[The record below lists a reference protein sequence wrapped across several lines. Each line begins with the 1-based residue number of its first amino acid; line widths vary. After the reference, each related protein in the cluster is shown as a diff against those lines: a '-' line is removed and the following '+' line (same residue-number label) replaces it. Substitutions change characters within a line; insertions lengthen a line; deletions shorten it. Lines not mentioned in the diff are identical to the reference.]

1 MKIWVDNIRPA
12 PDGYIWCKNVNEG
25 KVAITHYEHVYSDDI
40 LILDLEDYSCDGGD
54 CIKLL
59 DWLERQNIVDTGYF
73 FKIHSM
79 NPAGIENM
87 KRIIERNGWK
97 EVLYET
103 ILDLL

>member
-1 MKIWVDNIRPA
+1 MKIWIDDIHPA
-12 PDGYIWCKNVNEG
+12 PDGYVWCKNVNEG

-40 LILDLEDYSCDGGD
+40 LMLDLGDCSYDGED

-79 NPAGIENM
+79 NLIDVENM
-87 KRIIERNGWK
+87 RMIIQKNRWK
-97 EVLYET
+97 E
-103 ILDLL
+103 IL